1 MNKSDIINHLREL
14 IVDGN
19 LSNALDL
26 LITHIEEL
34 DSSCYNDVLMLKS
47 RFNSGKRDFY
57 PNGIINNEEYGMILS
72 KVTLSLLELIN
83 KIEKQKH
90 SCDKPQ
96 IGHLMYKIP
105 VEMEVDKEHKC
116 IVRIAYDL
124 EKLTEKLKID
134 QNTGFENI
142 RVSNLMNVEIMD
154 NSGNENFSI
163 KNCTHHEQF
172 ILKQDFTE
180 WIFLVKPLREGHF
193 SLLLKAVI
201 IENINGNN
209 AYKDIVFEKEVKVLN
224 AICNIDNGDS
234 SDSFSIM
241 ALYNEKLIKDYTSKH
256 MEKDSSISIGSILF
270 TSEEAFAGSTVG
282 KDGWAVEDIDFFN
295 IPGLTGGG
303 LVAFP
308 IKGNSMEPIIS
319 NGDVVICREIQS
331 ISEVCDNKIY
341 AIKHNGSIWVKHL
354 QKIMNRNGQV
364 VRLKLISANHLEH
377 DPFTENVNEH
387 TRAYQVIRIISEFD

>member
-105 VEMEVDKEHKC
+105 VEMEVEKEHKC

-134 QNTGFENI
+134 QNTVFENI

-172 ILKQDFTE
+172 VLKQDFTE

-193 SLLLKAVI
+193 SLLLKVVI

-209 AYKDIVFEKEVKVLN
+209 AY
-224 AICNIDNGDS
+224 
-234 SDSFSIM
+234 
-241 ALYNEKLIKDYTSKH
+241 
-256 MEKDSSISIGSILF
+256 
-270 TSEEAFAGSTVG
+270 

-295 IPGLTGGG
+295 IPGLAGGG

-319 NGDVVICREIQS
+319 NGNVVICREIQS

-377 DPFTENVNEH
+377 DPFTEDVNEH